1 MLQRECLAPGVHL
14 NCIPADKFN
23 RCRISLHFRFPAS
36 REKATDQ
43 ALLPLVMDRGYAA
56 CPDMTQLSR
65 KLARL
70 YGAALSVETSMQ
82 GASRV
87 LSVSITGIKDQFA
100 LNGEALT
107 AEYAT
112 IAFGVAFEPY
122 FENGLFS
129 REAVEIEKTTL
140 TRQLESEINDK
151 RLYCV
156 RQARRKFFGDSPA
169 GIERDGY
176 LADLPAVTCE
186 SLTAAYHEML
196 RTAQLDVICLGADEG
211 VVRRMTLEKLA
222 NIQREPAQL
231 ENYLYM
237 PVQPTEHFREEMDLV
252 QAKLCMMFTWN
263 QCAKPEQ
270 LNAFRLA
277 MSVFGGSA
285 TSRLFLNVREKQSL
299 CYYCASRF
307 ASPAAF
313 MMVDS
318 GVEPA
323 NAEKA
328 EQAILKEL
336 NDLVNG
342 PITEEELENSRRG
355 LLSGLTSV
363 GDSLAGLENWYYNE
377 ILRGGAINT
386 PEQAADQ
393 LKQVTAED
401 VRQILAGFRYSVG
414 YLVTKKEE
422 PSHAE

>member
-107 AEYAT
+107 AEYAA

-196 RTAQLDVICLGADEG
+196 RTAQLDVICLGADEA

-237 PVQPTEHFREEMDLV
+237 PAQPTEHFREEMDLV

-285 TSRLFLNVREKQSL
+285 TSRVFLNVRVKQRR
-299 CYYCASRF
+299 CFYCASRF
-307 ASPAAF
+307 ASPTAF

>member
-107 AEYAT
+107 AEYAA

-122 FENGLFS
+122 FENGRFS

-196 RTAQLDVICLGADEG
+196 RTAQLDVICLGADEA

-231 ENYLYM
+231 ENYLYI
-237 PVQPTEHFREEMDLV
+237 PAQPTEHFREEMDLV

-307 ASPAAF
+307 ASPTAF

-336 NDLVNG
+336 ENLVNG

-355 LLSGLTSV
+355 LLSGMTSV

-377 ILRGGAINT
+377 ILRGGVINT
-386 PEQAADQ
+386 PEQAASQ
-393 LKQVTAED
+393 LMQVSAED
-401 VRQILAGFRYSVG
+401 VRSILVGFRYSVG

>member
-87 LSVSITGIKDQFA
+87 LSVSITGIKDRFA

-107 AEYAT
+107 AEYAA

-122 FENGLFS
+122 FENGCFS

-140 TRQLESEINDK
+140 ARQLESEINDK

-186 SLTAAYHEML
+186 SLTAVYQEML
-196 RTAQLDVICLGADEG
+196 RTAQMDVICLGADEA
-211 VVRRMTLEKLA
+211 VVRRMILEKLA
-222 NIQREPAQL
+222 GIQREPAQL

-237 PVQPTEHFREEMDLV
+237 PAQPTEHFREEMDLV

-277 MSVFGGSA
+277 MSVFGGST

-307 ASPAAF
+307 ASPTAF

-336 NDLVNG
+336 ENLVNG

-355 LLSGLTSV
+355 LLSGMTSV

-377 ILRGGAINT
+377 IPRGGVINT
-386 PEQAADQ
+386 PEQAASQ
-393 LKQVTAED
+393 LMQVSAED

>member
-107 AEYAT
+107 AEYAA

-196 RTAQLDVICLGADEG
+196 RTAQLDVICLGADEA

-237 PVQPTEHFREEMDLV
+237 PAQPTEHFREEMDLV

-270 LNAFRLA
+270 LDAFRLA
-277 MSVFGGSA
+277 MGVVGGSA

-307 ASPAAF
+307 ASPTAF

>member
-87 LSVSITGIKDQFA
+87 LSVSITGIKDRFA

-107 AEYAT
+107 AEYAA
-112 IAFGVAFEPY
+112 IAFGVAFEPC
-122 FENGLFS
+122 FENGCFS

-140 TRQLESEINDK
+140 ARQLESEINDK

-186 SLTAAYHEML
+186 SLTAVYQEML
-196 RTAQLDVICLGADEG
+196 RTAQLDVICLGADEA
-211 VVRRMTLEKLA
+211 VVRRMILEKLA
-222 NIQREPAQL
+222 GIQREPAQL

-237 PVQPTEHFREEMDLV
+237 PAQPTEHFREEMDLV

-307 ASPAAF
+307 ASPTAF

-336 NDLVNG
+336 ENLVNG

-355 LLSGLTSV
+355 LLSGMTSV

-377 ILRGGAINT
+377 ILRGGVINT
-386 PEQAADQ
+386 PEQAASQ
-393 LKQVTAED
+393 LMQVSAED
-401 VRQILAGFRYSVG
+401 VRSILAGFQYSVG

>member
-87 LSVSITGIKDQFA
+87 LSVSITGIKDRFA

-107 AEYAT
+107 AEYAA

-122 FENGLFS
+122 FENGCFG

-140 TRQLESEINDK
+140 ARQLESEINDK

-186 SLTAAYHEML
+186 SLTAVYQEML
-196 RTAQLDVICLGADEG
+196 RTAQLDVICLGADEA
-211 VVRRMTLEKLA
+211 VVRRMILEKLA
-222 NIQREPAQL
+222 GIQREPAQL

-237 PVQPTEHFREEMDLV
+237 PAQPTEHFREEMDLV

-307 ASPAAF
+307 ASPTAF

-336 NDLVNG
+336 ENLVNG

-355 LLSGLTSV
+355 LLSGMTSV

-377 ILRGGAINT
+377 ILRGGVINT
-386 PEQAADQ
+386 PEQAASQ
-393 LKQVTAED
+393 LMQVSAEN
-401 VRQILAGFRYSVG
+401 VRQILAGFQYSVG

>member
-87 LSVSITGIKDQFA
+87 LSVSIIGIKDRFA

-107 AEYAT
+107 AEYAA

-122 FENGLFS
+122 FENGCFS

-140 TRQLESEINDK
+140 ARQLESEINDK

-186 SLTAAYHEML
+186 SLTAVYQEML
-196 RTAQLDVICLGADEG
+196 RTAQLDVICLGADEA
-211 VVRRMTLEKLA
+211 VVRRMILEKLA
-222 NIQREPAQL
+222 GIQREPAQL

-237 PVQPTEHFREEMDLV
+237 PAQPTEHFREEMDLV
-252 QAKLCMMFTWN
+252 QAKLCMLFTWN

-277 MSVFGGSA
+277 MSVFGGST

-307 ASPAAF
+307 ASPTAF

-336 NDLVNG
+336 ENLVNG

-355 LLSGLTSV
+355 LLSGMTSV

-377 ILRGGAINT
+377 ILRGGVINT
-386 PEQAADQ
+386 PEQAASQ
-393 LKQVTAED
+393 LMQVSAED
-401 VRQILAGFRYSVG
+401 VRSILVGFQYSVG

>member
-36 REKATDQ
+36 R
-43 ALLPLVMDRGYAA
+43 
-56 CPDMTQLSR
+56 
-65 KLARL
+65 
-70 YGAALSVETSMQ
+70 
-82 GASRV
+82 V

-107 AEYAT
+107 AEYAA

-196 RTAQLDVICLGADEG
+196 RTAQLDVICLGADEA

-237 PVQPTEHFREEMDLV
+237 PAQPTEHFREEMDLV

-307 ASPAAF
+307 ASPTAF

>member
-87 LSVSITGIKDQFA
+87 LSVSIIGIKDRFA

-107 AEYAT
+107 AEYAA

-122 FENGLFS
+122 FENGCFS

-140 TRQLESEINDK
+140 ARQLESEINDK

-186 SLTAAYHEML
+186 SLTAVYQEML
-196 RTAQLDVICLGADEG
+196 RTAQLDVICLGADEA
-211 VVRRMTLEKLA
+211 VVRRMILEKLA
-222 NIQREPAQL
+222 GIQREPAQL

-237 PVQPTEHFREEMDLV
+237 PAQPTEHFREEMDLV

-277 MSVFGGSA
+277 MSVFGGST

-307 ASPAAF
+307 ASPTAF

-336 NDLVNG
+336 ENLVNG

-355 LLSGLTSV
+355 LLSGMTSV

-377 ILRGGAINT
+377 ILRGGVINT
-386 PEQAADQ
+386 PEQAASQ
-393 LKQVTAED
+393 LMQVSAED

>member
-87 LSVSITGIKDQFA
+87 LSVSITGIKDRFA

-107 AEYAT
+107 AEYAA

-122 FENGLFS
+122 FENGCFS

-140 TRQLESEINDK
+140 ARQLESEINDK

-186 SLTAAYHEML
+186 SLTAVYQEML
-196 RTAQLDVICLGADEG
+196 RTAQLDVICLGADEA
-211 VVRRMTLEKLA
+211 VVRRMILEKLA
-222 NIQREPAQL
+222 GIQREPAQL

-237 PVQPTEHFREEMDLV
+237 PAQSTEHFREEMDLV

-277 MSVFGGSA
+277 MSVFGGST

-307 ASPAAF
+307 ASPTAF

-336 NDLVNG
+336 ENLVNG

-355 LLSGLTSV
+355 LLSGMTSV

-377 ILRGGAINT
+377 ILRGGVINT
-386 PEQAADQ
+386 PEQAASQ
-393 LKQVTAED
+393 LMQVSAED
-401 VRQILAGFRYSVG
+401 VRQILAGFQYSVG

>member
-14 NCIPADKFN
+14 NCIPADNFN

-87 LSVSITGIKDQFA
+87 LSVSITGIKDRFA

-107 AEYAT
+107 AEYAA

-122 FENGLFS
+122 FENGCFS

-140 TRQLESEINDK
+140 ARQLESEINDK

-186 SLTAAYHEML
+186 SLTAVYQEML
-196 RTAQLDVICLGADEG
+196 RTAQLDVICLGADEA
-211 VVRRMTLEKLA
+211 VVRRMILEKLA
-222 NIQREPAQL
+222 VIQREPAQL

-237 PVQPTEHFREEMDLV
+237 PAQPTEHFREEMDLV

-277 MSVFGGSA
+277 MSVFGGST

-307 ASPAAF
+307 ASPTAF

-336 NDLVNG
+336 ENLVNG

-355 LLSGLTSV
+355 LLSGMTSV

-377 ILRGGAINT
+377 ILRGGVINT
-386 PEQAADQ
+386 PEQAASQ
-393 LKQVTAED
+393 LMQVSAED

>member
-107 AEYAT
+107 AEYAA

-122 FENGLFS
+122 FENGRFS

-196 RTAQLDVICLGADEG
+196 RTAQLDVICLGADEA

-231 ENYLYM
+231 ENYLYI
-237 PVQPTEHFREEMDLV
+237 PAQPTEHFREKMDLV

-307 ASPAAF
+307 ASPTAF

>member
-87 LSVSITGIKDQFA
+87 LSVSITGIKDRFA

-107 AEYAT
+107 AEYAA
-112 IAFGVAFEPY
+112 IAFGVAFEPC
-122 FENGLFS
+122 FENGCFS

-140 TRQLESEINDK
+140 ARQLESEINDK

-186 SLTAAYHEML
+186 SLTAVYQEML
-196 RTAQLDVICLGADEG
+196 RTAQLDVICLGADEA
-211 VVRRMTLEKLA
+211 VVRRMILEKLA
-222 NIQREPAQL
+222 GIQREPAQL

-237 PVQPTEHFREEMDLV
+237 PAQPTEHFREEMDLV

-277 MSVFGGSA
+277 MSVFGGST

-307 ASPAAF
+307 ASPTAF

-336 NDLVNG
+336 ENLVNG

-355 LLSGLTSV
+355 LLSGMTSV

-377 ILRGGAINT
+377 ILRGGVINT
-386 PEQAADQ
+386 PEQAASQ
-393 LKQVTAED
+393 LMQVSAED
-401 VRQILAGFRYSVG
+401 VRSILAGFRYSVG

>member
-87 LSVSITGIKDQFA
+87 LSVSITGIKDRFA

-107 AEYAT
+107 AEYAA
-112 IAFGVAFEPY
+112 IAFGVAFEPC
-122 FENGLFS
+122 FENGCFS

-140 TRQLESEINDK
+140 ARQLESEINDK

-186 SLTAAYHEML
+186 SLTAVYQEML
-196 RTAQLDVICLGADEG
+196 RTAQLDVICLGADEA
-211 VVRRMTLEKLA
+211 VVRRMILEKLA
-222 NIQREPAQL
+222 GIQREPAQL

-237 PVQPTEHFREEMDLV
+237 PAQPTEHFREEMDLV

-307 ASPAAF
+307 ASPTAF

-336 NDLVNG
+336 ENLVNG
-342 PITEEELENSRRG
+342 PITEEELENSCRG
-355 LLSGLTSV
+355 LLSGMTSV

-377 ILRGGAINT
+377 ILRGGVINT
-386 PEQAADQ
+386 PEQAASQ
-393 LKQVTAED
+393 LMQVSAED
-401 VRQILAGFRYSVG
+401 VRSILAGFQYSVG

>member
-107 AEYAT
+107 AEYAA

-237 PVQPTEHFREEMDLV
+237 PAQPTEHFREEMDLV
-252 QAKLCMMFTWN
+252 QAKLWRMFTWN
-263 QCAKPEQ
+263 QCARAEQ

-277 MSVFGGSA
+277 ISVFGGSA
-285 TSRLFLNVREKQSL
+285 TRRLFLNVREKQSL

-307 ASPAAF
+307 ASPTAF

>member
-87 LSVSITGIKDQFA
+87 LSVSITGIKDRFA

-107 AEYAT
+107 AEYAA

-122 FENGLFS
+122 FENGCFS

-140 TRQLESEINDK
+140 ARQLESEINDK

-186 SLTAAYHEML
+186 SLTAVYQEML
-196 RTAQLDVICLGADEG
+196 RTAQLDVICLGADEA
-211 VVRRMTLEKLA
+211 VVRRMILEKLA
-222 NIQREPAQL
+222 GIQREPAQL

-237 PVQPTEHFREEMDLV
+237 PAQPTEHFREEMDLV

-277 MSVFGGSA
+277 MSVFGGST

-307 ASPAAF
+307 ASPTAF

-336 NDLVNG
+336 ENLVNG

-355 LLSGLTSV
+355 LLSGMTSV

-377 ILRGGAINT
+377 ILRGGVINT
-386 PEQAADQ
+386 PEQAASQ
-393 LKQVTAED
+393 LMQVSAED
-401 VRQILAGFRYSVG
+401 VRQILAGFQYSVG
-414 YLVTKKEE
+414 YLVTKKEA

>member
-87 LSVSITGIKDQFA
+87 LSVSITGIKDRFA

-107 AEYAT
+107 AEYAA

-122 FENGLFS
+122 FENGCFS

-140 TRQLESEINDK
+140 ARQLESEINDK

-186 SLTAAYHEML
+186 SLTAVYQEML
-196 RTAQLDVICLGADEG
+196 RTAQMDVICLGADEA
-211 VVRRMTLEKLA
+211 VVRRMILEKLA
-222 NIQREPAQL
+222 GIQREPAQL

-237 PVQPTEHFREEMDLV
+237 PAQPTEHFREEMDLV

-277 MSVFGGSA
+277 MSVFGGST

-307 ASPAAF
+307 ASPTAF

-336 NDLVNG
+336 ENLVNG

-355 LLSGLTSV
+355 LLSGMTSV

-377 ILRGGAINT
+377 ILRGGVINT
-386 PEQAADQ
+386 PEQAASQ
-393 LKQVTAED
+393 LMQVSAED
-401 VRQILAGFRYSVG
+401 VRQILAGFQYSVG

>member
-87 LSVSITGIKDQFA
+87 LSVSITGIKDRFA

-107 AEYAT
+107 AEYAA

-122 FENGLFS
+122 FENGCFS

-140 TRQLESEINDK
+140 ARQLESEINDK

-186 SLTAAYHEML
+186 SLTAVYQEML
-196 RTAQLDVICLGADEG
+196 RTAQLDVICLGADEA
-211 VVRRMTLEKLA
+211 VVRRMILEKLA
-222 NIQREPAQL
+222 VIQREPAQL

-237 PVQPTEHFREEMDLV
+237 PAQPTEHFREEMDLV

-277 MSVFGGSA
+277 MSVFGGST

-307 ASPAAF
+307 ASPTAF

-336 NDLVNG
+336 ENLVNG

-355 LLSGLTSV
+355 LLSGMTSV

-377 ILRGGAINT
+377 ILRGGVINT
-386 PEQAADQ
+386 PEQAASQ
-393 LKQVTAED
+393 LMQVSAED

>member
-87 LSVSITGIKDQFA
+87 LSVSITGIKDRFA

-107 AEYAT
+107 AEYAA
-112 IAFGVAFEPY
+112 IAFGVAFEPC
-122 FENGLFS
+122 FENGCFS

-140 TRQLESEINDK
+140 ARQLESEINDK

-186 SLTAAYHEML
+186 SLTAVYQEML
-196 RTAQLDVICLGADEG
+196 RTAQLDVICLGADEA
-211 VVRRMTLEKLA
+211 VVRRMILEKLA
-222 NIQREPAQL
+222 GIQREPAQL

-237 PVQPTEHFREEMDLV
+237 PAQPTEHFREEMDLV

-307 ASPAAF
+307 ASPTAF

-336 NDLVNG
+336 ENLVNG

-355 LLSGLTSV
+355 LLSGMTSV

-377 ILRGGAINT
+377 ILRGGVINT
-386 PEQAADQ
+386 PEQAASQ
-393 LKQVTAED
+393 LMQVSAED

>member
-87 LSVSITGIKDQFA
+87 LSVSITGIKDRFA

-107 AEYAT
+107 AEYAA

-122 FENGLFS
+122 FENGCFS

-140 TRQLESEINDK
+140 ARQLESEINDK

-186 SLTAAYHEML
+186 SLTAVYQEML
-196 RTAQLDVICLGADEG
+196 RTAQMDVICLGADEA
-211 VVRRMTLEKLA
+211 VVRRMILEKLA
-222 NIQREPAQL
+222 GIQREPAQL

-237 PVQPTEHFREEMDLV
+237 PAQPTEHFREEMDLV

-277 MSVFGGSA
+277 MSVFGGST

-307 ASPAAF
+307 ASPTTF

-336 NDLVNG
+336 ENLVNG

-355 LLSGLTSV
+355 LLSGMTSV

-377 ILRGGAINT
+377 ILRGGVINT
-386 PEQAADQ
+386 PEQAASQ
-393 LKQVTAED
+393 LMQVSAED
-401 VRQILAGFRYSVG
+401 VRQILAGFQYSVG

>member
-87 LSVSITGIKDQFA
+87 LSVSITGIKDRFA

-107 AEYAT
+107 AEYAA

-122 FENGLFS
+122 FENGCFS

-140 TRQLESEINDK
+140 ARQLESEINDK

-186 SLTAAYHEML
+186 SLTAVYQEML
-196 RTAQLDVICLGADEG
+196 RTAQLDVICLGADEA
-211 VVRRMTLEKLA
+211 VVRRMILEKLA
-222 NIQREPAQL
+222 GIQREPAQL

-237 PVQPTEHFREEMDLV
+237 PAQPTAHFREEMDLV
-252 QAKLCMMFTWN
+252 QAELCMLFTWN

-277 MSVFGGSA
+277 MSVFGGST

-307 ASPAAF
+307 ASPTAF

-336 NDLVNG
+336 ENLVNG

-355 LLSGLTSV
+355 LLSGMTSV

-377 ILRGGAINT
+377 ILRGGVINT
-386 PEQAADQ
+386 PEQAASQ
-393 LKQVTAED
+393 LMQVSAED
-401 VRQILAGFRYSVG
+401 VRSILVGFQYSVG